1 MKLRIIS
8 MLLTVVIF
16 ICSMQSYVLANSET
30 DTYFYKEEIIYEYDY
45 SKDND
50 NKDSNDSSW
59 DTELAST
66 LSISCD
72 WLSNQSEGDLLYLT
86 LGSSGKASSSID
98 VTYYINDIRLKNKF
112 PSLLELSY
120 AVLNSTFCGYSATNI
135 LGKNLI
141 NQFENFKNLND
152 QSLDTLCYALL
163 AINCNPYDVSNK
175 FDIKSCINSILKYQ
189 NSDGGFRLS
198 TNTDKSNVTST
209 ALALIALS
217 EYKEEPQISSAI
229 KKGLDFIS
237 KSQNQYGDFEV
248 NGQPSSVP
256 LSYVIIA
263 LCSLNITL
271 NPSEFNHTSESL
283 TSLLVHKYSNIDGS
297 FAEQLNGEGDIYATQ
312 LAILALTASKENKSP
327 FKLNTPLVVDSIKI
341 QENTINTDKN
351 NSDNNEIS
359 LISIVLVSAFL
370 IFSLVI
376 VLYFKRKNR

>member
-1 MKLRIIS
+1 MKLKIIS
-8 MLLTVVIF
+8 ILLTVVIL
-16 ICSMQSYVLANSET
+16 ICSMQSYVLAASEI
-30 DTYFYKEEIIYEYDY
+30 DTYFYKEEIIYEHDY
-45 SKDND
+45 SND
-50 NKDSNDSSW
+50 NSNDNNSNW
-59 DTELAST
+59 DTELSST

-72 WLSNQSEGDLLYLT
+72 WLSNQNEGDLLYLT

-98 VTYYINDIRLKNKF
+98 VTYYINDISLKNRF
-112 PSLLELSY
+112 SSLLQLSY
-120 AVLNSTFCGYSATNI
+120 AILNSTFCGYSATNI

-141 NQFENFKNLND
+141 NQFKNFKNLDN

-163 AINCNPYDVSNK
+163 AINSNPYDVGDK
-175 FDIKSCINSILKYQ
+175 FDIEACIDYILKYQ
-189 NSDGGFRLS
+189 NADGGFKLS
-198 TNTDKSNVTST
+198 NNTDKSNVTST

-217 EYKEEPQISSAI
+217 EYKQDSKISNAI

-237 KSQNQYGDFEV
+237 KNQNEYGDFEV
-248 NGQPSSVP
+248 NGQPSSIP

-327 FKLNTPLVVDSIKI
+327 FKLDRPLVVNSIKI
-341 QENTINTDKN
+341 QDNTINTDKN
-351 NSDNNEIS
+351 NSNNNDVSI
-359 LISIVLVSAFL
+359 ISIALVGVLLLSL
-370 IFSLVI
+370 LVI
-376 VLYFKRKNR
+376 ILYFKRKNR

>member
-1 MKLRIIS
+1 MKLKIIS
-8 MLLTVVIF
+8 ILLTIVIL
-16 ICSMQSYVLANSET
+16 ICSMQSYVLAASEI
-30 DTYFYKEEIIYEYDY
+30 DTYFYKEEIIYEHDY
-45 SKDND
+45 SSDNSND
-50 NKDSNDSSW
+50 NNSNW
-59 DTELAST
+59 DTELSSA

-72 WLSNQSEGDLLYLT
+72 WLSNQNEGDLLYLT

-98 VTYYINDIRLKNKF
+98 VTYYINDISLKNRF
-112 PSLLELSY
+112 SSLLQLSY
-120 AVLNSTFCGYSATNI
+120 AILNSTFCGYSATNI

-141 NQFENFKNLND
+141 NQFKNFKNLDN

-163 AINCNPYDVSNK
+163 AINSNPYDVGDK
-175 FDIKSCINSILKYQ
+175 FDIEACIDYILKYQ
-189 NSDGGFRLS
+189 NADGGFKLS
-198 TNTDKSNVTST
+198 NNTDKSNITST

-217 EYKEEPQISSAI
+217 EYKQDSKISNAI

-237 KSQNQYGDFEV
+237 KNQNEYGDFEV
-248 NGQPSSVP
+248 NGQPSSIP

-327 FKLNTPLVVDSIKI
+327 FKLDRPLVVNSIKI
-341 QENTINTDKN
+341 QDNTINTDKN
-351 NSDNNEIS
+351 NSNNNNVSI
-359 LISIVLVSAFL
+359 ISIALVGVILLSL
-370 IFSLVI
+370 LVI
-376 VLYFKRKNR
+376 ILYFKRKNR

>member
-1 MKLRIIS
+1 MKLKIIS
-8 MLLTVVIF
+8 ILLTVVIL
-16 ICSMQSYVLANSET
+16 ICSMQSYVLATSEI
-30 DTYFYKEEIIYEYDY
+30 DTYFYKEEIIYEHDY
-45 SKDND
+45 SND
-50 NKDSNDSSW
+50 NSNDNNSNW
-59 DTELAST
+59 DTELSST

-72 WLSNQSEGDLLYLT
+72 WLSNQNEGDLLYLT

-98 VTYYINDIRLKNKF
+98 VTYYINDISLKNRF
-112 PSLLELSY
+112 SSLLQLSY
-120 AVLNSTFCGYSATNI
+120 AILNSTFCGYSATNI

-141 NQFENFKNLND
+141 NQFKNFKNLDN

-163 AINCNPYDVSNK
+163 AINSNPYDVGDK
-175 FDIKSCINSILKYQ
+175 FDIEACIDYILKYQ
-189 NSDGGFRLS
+189 NADGGFKLS
-198 TNTDKSNVTST
+198 NNTDKSNITST

-217 EYKEEPQISSAI
+217 EYKQDAKISNAI

-237 KSQNQYGDFEV
+237 KNQNEYGDFEV
-248 NGQPSSVP
+248 NGQPSSIP

-327 FKLNTPLVVDSIKI
+327 FKLDRPLVVNSIKI
-341 QENTINTDKN
+341 QDNTINTDKN
-351 NSDNNEIS
+351 NSNNNDVSI
-359 LISIVLVSAFL
+359 ISIALVGVLLLSL
-370 IFSLVI
+370 LVI
-376 VLYFKRKNR
+376 ILYFKRKNR